1 VFHELRAGRAGRRLR
16 QIAAGLLL
24 AIGLTALVAGCG
36 FNAATNMPYTPS
48 DGTNIDIGEGG
59 ALKIRNL
66 VIISR
71 TKGEGVIS
79 ATLIGN
85 TDDQL
90 TTVAVTPSKADG
102 SAGAAVTTS
111 PAPPLQ
117 LGGGNLIVLTNVA
130 PLTLRSPDLIA
141 GLAASVTM
149 TFAKAG
155 PVTLNCPVVDGSV
168 PPWSQITPG
177 TSASPTPEPTPS

>member
-24 AIGLTALVAGCG
+24 SIGLTALVAGCG

-48 DGTNIDIGEGG
+48 DGTNLDIGEGG

-71 TKGEGVIS
+71 TKGEGIIS

-90 TTVAVTPSKADG
+90 TSVSIIPDKTDG
-102 SAGAAVTTS
+102 APGAAATTA
-111 PAPPLQ
+111 PTPPLQ
-117 LGGGNLIVLTNVA
+117 LGGGNLIVLTNQA
-130 PLTLRSPDLIA
+130 PLTVRSPDLTA

-155 PVTLNCPVVDGSV
+155 PVTLNCPVVDGSI

-177 TSASPTPEPTPS
+177 TSLSPTPQPTPS